1 MMSVHFTDQPVIDF
15 ESSANGNLNT
25 FKEFFHGMLDHGI
38 YLAPSAFETWFITD
52 ALSYKDL
59 DDTIAAVNSIAKKL

>member
-1 MMSVHFTDQPVIDF
+1 
-15 ESSANGNLNT
+15 
-25 FKEFFHGMLDHGI
+25 MLDHGI
-38 YLAPSAFETWFITD
+38 YLAPSTFETWFITE